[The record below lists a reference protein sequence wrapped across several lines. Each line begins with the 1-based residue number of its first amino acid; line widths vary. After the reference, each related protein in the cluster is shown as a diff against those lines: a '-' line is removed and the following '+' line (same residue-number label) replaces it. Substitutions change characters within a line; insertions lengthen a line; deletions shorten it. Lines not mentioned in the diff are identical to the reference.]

1 MAKPTRFVVCV
12 DNKGHR
18 ASLELHKIYRVV
30 RDREAE
36 EDGDIRVLDE
46 SGEDY
51 LYEAARF
58 LPVELPAKTVRA
70 LNKSFARVTDAG

>member
-1 MAKPTRFVVCV
+1 MSKPTRFVVCV
-12 DNKGHR
+12 DNTGHR

-30 RDREAE
+30 PDREAE

-51 LYEAARF
+51 VYEASRF
-58 LPVELPAKTVRA
+58 LPVHLPPKTVRA
-70 LNKSFARVTDAG
+70 LNKSFARAADAG